1 MRKGEGLIHARNHRH
16 SQQEARGSLL
26 IDALKR
32 LTYLGYDSAGI
43 ATLVNG
49 HIDRRRAEGKIT
61 RDLWC
66 LASTRRS

>member
-16 SQQEARGSLL
+16 SRQEARGSLL
-26 IDALKR
+26 ID
-32 LTYLGYDSAGI
+32 